1 MERIGSNR
9 INELVRRAIS
19 GDGNAFTALWDEY
32 IASLRSLIKSW
43 DKTLDDLYVDDICS
57 RSFEKAFRQIGTYDP
72 AKSQFFTWL
81 RTIARN
87 TAFDLLASERRRRNL
102 MVSMDEGGC
111 ESTPQ
116 VAETIPDGVES
127 PLDSIIRSEEG
138 VETEKYIS
146 RLSPLYQDI
155 ARKRLVEG
163 MPYKEIA
170 ESTGLE
176 LNTVRTRIRRAK
188 AFIEAMRSE
197 EEED

>member
-9 INELVRRAIS
+9 INELVSRAVS

-72 AKSQFFTWL
+72 SKSQFFTWL

-87 TAFDLLASERRRRNL
+87 TAFDLLAGERRRRNL

-111 ESTPQ
+111 ESSPQ

-127 PLDSIIRSEEG
+127 PLDSIIRSEDR
-138 VETEKYIS
+138 VETEMYIS
-146 RLSPLYQDI
+146 RLSPLYRDI
-155 ARKRLVEG
+155 AGKRLIEG

-170 ESTGLE
+170 EATGLE

-188 AFIEAMRSE
+188 AFIEAMRA

>member
-9 INELVRRAIS
+9 INELVSRAIS

-72 AKSQFFTWL
+72 SKSQFFTWL

-102 MVSMDEGGC
+102 MVSMDEGGS
-111 ESTPQ
+111 ESSPQ

-127 PLDSIIRSEEG
+127 PLDSIIRSEDR
-138 VETEKYIS
+138 VETEMYIS
-146 RLSPLYQDI
+146 RLSPLYRDI
-155 ARKRLVEG
+155 AGKRLIEG

-170 ESTGLE
+170 EATGLE

-188 AFIEAMRSE
+188 AFIEAMRTE
-197 EEED
+197 EEEG

>member
-127 PLDSIIRSEEG
+127 PLESIIRSEEG

-155 ARKRLVEG
+155 ARKRLIEG

>member
-9 INELVRRAIS
+9 INELVSRAIS

-72 AKSQFFTWL
+72 SKSQFFTWL

-111 ESTPQ
+111 ESSPQ

-127 PLDSIIRSEEG
+127 PLDSIIRSEDR
-138 VETEKYIS
+138 VETEMYIS
-146 RLSPLYQDI
+146 RLSPLYRDI
-155 ARKRLVEG
+155 AGKRLIEG

-170 ESTGLE
+170 EATGLE

-188 AFIEAMRSE
+188 AFIEAMRTE
-197 EEED
+197 EEEG